1 MREIKF
7 KAKQKDNNKWIIGNY
22 LYDIIIDK
30 HYIISPEQ
38 TGLEDVNMVYFEV
51 KPETVC
57 QFIGIQD
64 IKDNDLYENDNVEV
78 RPVGLQGCSQ
88 EKLVI
93 GKIVWINGECGFDVR
108 SKEGNQFGR
117 FGVHIETAKI
127 IGNKFD
133 GD

>member
-7 KAKQKDNNKWIIGNY
+7 KAKRTDNDEWVYGDLLNAFKENGMCWIQYYKDTIQVI
-22 LYDIIIDK
+22 
-30 HYIISPEQ
+30 
-38 TGLEDVNMVYFEV
+38 
-51 KPETVC
+51 PETVC
-57 QFIGIQD
+57 QFIGIKDKNGKD
-64 IKDNDLYENDNVEV
+64 IYEHDNVKV
-78 RPVGLQGCSQ
+78 KPVGLQGCSQ

-127 IGNKFD
+127 IGNEFD